1 MSGWM
6 CVCLGF
12 RCLKSKDVEVPEAW
26 VDQDLLTG
34 EKKENVGTKHRAG
47 DSAKLKAGLNAQQT
61 ERVAIP
67 SVLCPSDHHTGEKED
82 GN

>member
-12 RCLKSKDVEVPEAW
+12 RCLKSKDDEALQVG

-34 EKKENVGTKHRAG
+34 EKKEDAGTKHRAG
-47 DSAKLKAGLNAQQT
+47 ESAKLRAGLLILSKQ
-61 ERVAIP
+61 
-67 SVLCPSDHHTGEKED
+67 SG
-82 GN
+82 

>member
-12 RCLKSKDVEVPEAW
+12 RCLKSKGVEVPEAG

-34 EKKENVGTKHRAG
+34 EKKDDGTKQTG
-47 DSAKLKAGLNAQQT
+47 PESA
-61 ERVAIP
+61 
-67 SVLCPSDHHTGEKED
+67 
-82 GN
+82 

>member
-1 MSGWM
+1 M
-6 CVCLGF
+6 CECLGF
-12 RCLKSKDVEVPEAW
+12 RSLQSKDDEALQVG

-34 EKKENVGTKHRAG
+34 EKKEDVGTKHRAG
-47 DSAKLKAGLNAQQT
+47 ESAKLKAGLNAQQT

>member
-12 RCLKSKDVEVPEAW
+12 GSLQSKDDEALQVG

-34 EKKENVGTKHRAG
+34 EKKEDVSTKQGAEK
-47 DSAKLKAGLNAQQT
+47 SAKLTAGL
-61 ERVAIP
+61 
-67 SVLCPSDHHTGEKED
+67 
-82 GN
+82 